1 MSDDTNPSPD
11 EGAKSF
17 VTEKSILWAKRS
29 AVYTLSQRAVS
40 TEALRAK
47 IIQRAGR
54 KYEGIERGEAERLAA
69 VAVAFCK
76 ENGFLDDQ
84 SFAEY
89 RVAEGVRKGHS
100 RRKIEMT
107 LADKGVGREDA
118 LHAAEGVDDFSTAMN
133 LARKKGYGPFR
144 RGEADQKRIAKEAA
158 AFARNGFS
166 YEITWRIVRMLPDE
180 LGEAYQD

>member
-1 MSDDTNPSPD
+1 MAERDDGKDDAPR
-11 EGAKSF
+11 SF
-17 VTEKSILWAKRS
+17 VTERSMLWAKRS
-29 AVYTLSQRAVS
+29 AVYTLSQRAVA

-47 IIQRAGR
+47 IVERAGR
-54 KYEGIERGEAERLAA
+54 KYEGIERDEAEQLAA
-69 VAVAFCK
+69 TAIEFCK
-76 ENGFLDDQ
+76 SNGFLDDA

-107 LADKGVGREDA
+107 LSDKGVGREDVVQ
-118 LHAAEGVDDFSTAMN
+118 AAEAVDDMEAAMN

-144 RGEADQKRIAKEAA
+144 RGEADQKRVAKEAA

-166 YEITWRIVRMLPDE
+166 SEITWKVVRMLPDE
-180 LGEAYQD
+180 VDDIDD

>member
-1 MSDDTNPSPD
+1 MSDDNASLD
-11 EGAKSF
+11 ERGAKSL

-29 AVYTLSQRAVS
+29 AVYTLSRRAVS

-47 IIQRAGR
+47 IVERAGR
-54 KYEGIERGEAERLAA
+54 KFEGIERAEAEQLAA
-69 VAVAFCK
+69 AAVAFCK

-89 RVAEGVRKGHS
+89 RVAEGLRKGHS

-118 LHAAEGVDDFSTAMN
+118 LDAVEVVDDFDAAMN

-158 AFARNGFS
+158 AFARNGYS
-166 YEITWRIVRMLPDE
+166 SEITWRIVRMPPDE
-180 LGEAYQD
+180 LGEAYRD